1 MPYQKRIPP
10 VKVELNIDR
19 FNYLV
24 EILTRYSN
32 DDNEKIKE
40 TSTKLKEKLL
50 RYSIPRTTE
59 NQETFIDCRFYPN
72 EASEI
77 IYMLVVNTEDIQ
89 VETNYYEVLLKVRE
103 AKQEEYQN
111 NVWFIILHIRNW
123 IYFPLKSFLEV

>member
-32 DDNEKIKE
+32 NDNEKIKE

-59 NQETFIDCRFYPN
+59 DQETFIDCRFYPN

-77 IYMLVVNTEDIQ
+77 IYMLVVNAEDIQ

-111 NVWFIILHIRNW
+111 KEE
-123 IYFPLKSFLEV
+123 KS